1 MRGSTTICQK
11 HLSKVYEYFVNNA
24 TFLFVHIVF
33 APRNAKPIL
42 QQSSSAKGQDGIKCV
57 VQKDYIEMEKSI
69 NPKYQE
75 IASYT
80 IAHKAVM
87 KKSSLE
93 RTTAIDEH

>member
-1 MRGSTTICQK
+1 
-11 HLSKVYEYFVNNA
+11 
-24 TFLFVHIVF
+24 
-33 APRNAKPIL
+33 
-42 QQSSSAKGQDGIKCV
+42 
-57 VQKDYIEMEKSI
+57 MEKSI

>member
-1 MRGSTTICQK
+1 
-11 HLSKVYEYFVNNA
+11 
-24 TFLFVHIVF
+24 
-33 APRNAKPIL
+33 
-42 QQSSSAKGQDGIKCV
+42 
-57 VQKDYIEMEKSI
+57 MEKSI

-93 RTTAIDEH
+93 RTTVPLLTNIEKVSKKKIDIIIEKLNSDLVK

>member
-1 MRGSTTICQK
+1 
-11 HLSKVYEYFVNNA
+11 
-24 TFLFVHIVF
+24 
-33 APRNAKPIL
+33 
-42 QQSSSAKGQDGIKCV
+42 
-57 VQKDYIEMEKSI
+57 MEKSI

-87 KKSSLE
+87 KKNSLE